1 MNTIKKRTFTASSFR
16 IFLSIGLVLC
26 ILGGAGLFV
35 YGYTQVKTFSIAVS
49 KRKADAKAS
58 DNSVSSLELLK
69 SKLNDL
75 SSTKTLLSYISSSSD
90 LPQFEAERNLRAIA
104 DKLNVPIKSVT
115 FVDSGLDSPATASPS
130 ANSSSSAGSTTA
142 VTSKP
147 GAKIAFEINGSIS
160 YDKLINFLN
169 AIELNMPKLQIQ
181 SITLPPDSTRNSV
194 KPSQIT
200 LQLLTTK

>member
-16 IFLSIGLVLC
+16 IILSIGLILC
-26 ILGGAGLFV
+26 LLGGAGLFA
-35 YGYTQVKTFSIAVS
+35 YGYTQIKTFSVAVS

-58 DNSVSSLELLK
+58 DNSVASLELLK
-69 SKLNDL
+69 SKLKELD
-75 SSTKTLLSYISSSSD
+75 STKTLLGKLSSTND
-90 LPQFEAERNLRAIA
+90 LPQFDAERNLRSIA
-104 DKLNVPIKSVT
+104 EALDVPVKSVT
-115 FVDSGLDSPATASPS
+115 FVDSGLDSAT
-130 ANSSSSAGSTTA
+130 SSSSTSTNSSAGKSTA
-142 VTSKP
+142 VASKP
-147 GAKIAFEINGSIS
+147 GAKIAFDIDGSIS

-200 LQLLTTK
+200 LELLTSK

>member
-16 IFLSIGLVLC
+16 IVLSIGLILC

-58 DNSVSSLELLK
+58 DNSVSSLELVK

-147 GAKIAFEINGSIS
+147 GAKIAFEIN
-160 YDKLINFLN
+160 FLN